1 MVMNI
6 SMLIFFKEE
15 SDNTKLSLVNLLNIK
30 IVLWLYVILN
40 ENTVSRI
47 TLCKQP
53 ITQSVKL

>member
-15 SDNTKLSLVNLLNIK
+15 SDNTKLSLVNLKHKDSPL
-30 IVLWLYVILN
+30 VILN